1 MHIAEIDAAVQSNPR
16 TRGLLILIARLTA
29 KRTLNV
35 VVVSKPRQTFF
46 TFPYI
51 VPLCFRTEEPPQTA
65 FGDTMRFMSKLYVK
79 AIKSAVFGI
88 IAFAALIFLPS
99 GTLNYWQGW
108 AFLTTFV
115 FSTLIITVYLARHDP
130 KLLERRISAGPQAE
144 KEPAQ
149 KVIATLIIFLFAA
162 ILVFSALD
170 WRFQWSPVAPWVSI
184 AGDALIFLSYLFFI
198 WVFWENS
205 YGASTIQIAE
215 DQKVIST
222 GPYAI
227 VRHPMY
233 AGALVMLAGIPL
245 ALGSWWGL
253 FFFFLAL
260 PILIWRLLDEERF
273 LHKYLPGY
281 TEYTQKVR
289 YRLIPLVW

>member
-1 MHIAEIDAAVQSNPR
+1 MKQ
-16 TRGLLILIARLTA
+16 
-29 KRTLNV
+29 
-35 VVVSKPRQTFF
+35 
-46 TFPYI
+46 
-51 VPLCFRTEEPPQTA
+51 
-65 FGDTMRFMSKLYVK
+65 LYVK
-79 AIKSAVFGI
+79 AIKSAIFGI
-88 IAFAALIFLPS
+88 IAFAALIFLPA

-108 AFLTTFV
+108 AFLATFV
-115 FSTLIITVYLARHDP
+115 FSTVIITVYLARHDP

-144 KEPAQ
+144 KEPTQ
-149 KVIATLIIFLFAA
+149 KIIATLLIFLFAA
-162 ILVFSALD
+162 ILLFSALD

-198 WVFWENS
+198 WVFRENS

-253 FFFFLAL
+253 FFFFLTL
-260 PILIWRLLDEERF
+260 PILVWRLLDEERF
-273 LHKYLPGY
+273 LHKNLPGY

-289 YRLIPLVW
+289 YRLILFVW